1 MIMRELNKLGC
12 RCLIITSDSNQLA
25 EAPKLRAPYVAQEM
39 DGIEIC
45 WIRTLKYSVSKSLK
59 RIMSWLDF
67 EWRLLRMPKSDLP
80 RPDVIVVSSLSI
92 LTIINGFILRRRFGS
107 RLIFEIRDIWPLTIT
122 EEGGYSK
129 YNPFVL
135 GLAWIERLGYKYAD
149 AIVGTMPNL
158 KEHVKNVLG
167 YKKEVECI
175 PMGVDLADLSST
187 VEVSADYMKA
197 YLPEGKFV
205 VAHAGTIGITNA
217 LDIFFECAEIMQE
230 NTDIHFLIIG
240 EGDLKNRYQD
250 MYGNLPNLTFAP
262 RVPKEKVSSVLSKC
276 DLLYFSTHK
285 SEVWRFGQS
294 LNKVIDYMLASK
306 PVVASYSGFPSMINE
321 SECGTYVPAGDVDA
335 LRKEIQRYGAMPKA
349 EREKVGARGKKW
361 IIEHRKYA
369 SLAKDYLRV
378 MLP

>member
-25 EAPKLRAPYVAQEM
+25 EPPQLRAPYVAQEM

-80 RPDVIVVSSLSI
+80 RPDVIVVSSLPI

-129 YNPFVL
+129 CNPFVL
-135 GLAWIERLGYKYAD
+135 GLAWIERQGYKYAD

-167 YKKEVECI
+167 YKKEVKCI
-175 PMGVDLADLSST
+175 PMGVDSDDLSST
-187 VEVSADYMKA
+187 VKVSADYMKA

-217 LDIFFECAEIMQE
+217 LDIFFECAETMQE
-230 NTDIHFLIIG
+230 NTDIHFLIVG
-240 EGDLKNRYQD
+240 EGDLKSRYQD

-335 LRKEIQRYGAMPKA
+335 LRKEIQRYSAMPKA

-369 SLAKDYLRV
+369 SLAKDYLRI
-378 MLP
+378 MFP